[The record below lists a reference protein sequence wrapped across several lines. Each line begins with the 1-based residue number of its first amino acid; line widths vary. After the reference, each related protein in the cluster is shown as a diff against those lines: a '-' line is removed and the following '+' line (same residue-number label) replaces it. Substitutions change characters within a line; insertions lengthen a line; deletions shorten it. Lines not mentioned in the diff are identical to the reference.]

1 MTPRIGSGTVKTRK
15 DTQYKVDCGFE
26 NKPSR
31 VASGEGNAHMRIPM
45 TDHAPG
51 LPVYGP
57 PIDLAA
63 AKKVASAAET
73 EALRNGWAMVICIV
87 DSTGHVVLLERL
99 DQAQYGSLELARA
112 KAETALN
119 FKRPTKVFEDGI
131 SEGGLNVRFL
141 SAHNVCA
148 LEGGILLYRDGK
160 IIGAIGISG
169 AKSTED
175 AQVAEA
181 AARVLT

>member
-1 MTPRIGSGTVKTRK
+1 
-15 DTQYKVDCGFE
+15 
-26 NKPSR
+26 
-31 VASGEGNAHMRIPM
+31 M
-45 TDHAPG
+45 TDQPTGIPA
-51 LPVYGP
+51 YGP
-57 PIDLAA
+57 PIGLSDAKKLAA
-63 AKKVASAAET
+63 AAEA
-73 EALRNGWAMVICIV
+73 EAMRNGWAMVICII

-131 SEGGLNVRFL
+131 AGGGRNVRFL
-141 SAHNVCA
+141 SVRNVCA
-148 LEGGILLYRDGK
+148 LEGGIPLYREGK

-181 AARVLT
+181 AARVLA

>member
-1 MTPRIGSGTVKTRK
+1 MTVQPPG
-15 DTQYKVDCGFE
+15 
-26 NKPSR
+26 
-31 VASGEGNAHMRIPM
+31 IP
-45 TDHAPG
+45 A
-51 LPVYGP
+51 YGP
-57 PIDLAA
+57 PIGLSDAKKLAA
-63 AKKVASAAET
+63 AAEA

-131 SEGGLNVRFL
+131 AGGGLNVRFL
-141 SAHNVCA
+141 SVRNVCA
-148 LEGGILLYRDGK
+148 LEGGIPLYREGK

-181 AARVLT
+181 AARVLA

>member
-1 MTPRIGSGTVKTRK
+1 
-15 DTQYKVDCGFE
+15 
-26 NKPSR
+26 
-31 VASGEGNAHMRIPM
+31 M
-45 TDHAPG
+45 TDQPPG
-51 LPVYGP
+51 IPAYGP
-57 PIDLAA
+57 PIGLSDAKKLAA
-63 AKKVASAAET
+63 AAEA
-73 EALRNGWAMVICIV
+73 EALRNGWAVVICIV

-119 FKRPTKVFEDGI
+119 FKRPTKVFEDGVA
-131 SEGGLNVRFL
+131 GGGRNVRFL
-141 SAHNVCA
+141 SVRNVCA
-148 LEGGILLYRDGK
+148 LEGGIPLYREGK

-181 AARVLT
+181 AARVLA